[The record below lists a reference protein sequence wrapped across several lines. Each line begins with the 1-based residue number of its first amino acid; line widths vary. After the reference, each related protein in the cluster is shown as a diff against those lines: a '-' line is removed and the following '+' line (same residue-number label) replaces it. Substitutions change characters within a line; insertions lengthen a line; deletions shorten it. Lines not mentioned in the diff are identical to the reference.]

1 MFILLYF
8 WEVFW
13 GWLVFDILFREL
25 NDYMNDLII
34 LIASDITEN
43 ENVEALV
50 VATKEIG
57 LEVNADK
64 INENRLQG

>member
-50 VATKEIG
+50 VDTKEIG